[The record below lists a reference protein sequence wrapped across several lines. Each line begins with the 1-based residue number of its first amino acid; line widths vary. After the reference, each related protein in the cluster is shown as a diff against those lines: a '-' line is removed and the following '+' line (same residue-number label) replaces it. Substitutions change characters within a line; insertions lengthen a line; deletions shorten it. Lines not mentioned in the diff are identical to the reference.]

1 MQEIEL
7 RRLRE
12 LLRFPDAG
20 REGGPGQD
28 GFDGREGIGAAFL
41 GFEQRL
47 ADAPVQAHL
56 VVDGL
61 ARGLELLLVFVLGR
75 VEQLADD
82 AVVQVD

>member
-1 MQEIEL
+1 L
-7 RRLRE
+7 
-12 LLRFPDAG
+12 F
-20 REGGPGQD
+20 
-28 GFDGREGIGAAFL
+28 

-56 VVDGL
+56 IVDGL
-61 ARGLELLLVFVLGR
+61 ARGLKLLQVFVLGR